1 MQKLKVN
8 LVVEEDKNILDAMK
22 EAYLNCPAAIKY
34 CREIGISD
42 ELIDKNISRI
52 FDFVCDINYC
62 KKCPGIEKCEKNNP
76 LLISKIIYQDN
87 TVSSQL
93 VPCKELLR
101 QTKFESQFRYRDFKE
116 SWTSKKLKDLDET
129 NQRKIAL
136 KKYVD
141 FIKGKNSGWIY
152 LTGGIG
158 SGKSFF
164 AAVICCDAARR
175 ELGPIS
181 FLNCNQRFRELVNE
195 FYARNSDFQKLL
207 DQYSTTPIL
216 VLDDFGNEFKNDIVR
231 DAILYPILQNRI
243 NKNMLTIITSDFTID
258 EIKALYST
266 NKQGEIR
273 AKQIARVLR
282 NECGEEINLGD
293 LKIY

>member
-1 MQKLKVN
+1 MQKLKVDM
-8 LVVEEDKNILDAMK
+8 VVEEDKSIINAMK
-22 EAYLNCPAAIKY
+22 EAYANCPPAIKY
-34 CREIGISD
+34 CKEIGIPD
-42 ELIDKNISRI
+42 DLIEKNISSI

-62 KKCPGIEKCEKNNP
+62 KKCPGIQKCNKNNP
-76 LLISKIIYQDN
+76 LLISKVVYKDN
-87 TVSSQL
+87 IVSSQL

-101 QTKFESQFRYRDFKE
+101 QTKFESQFRYRDFKDE
-116 SWTSKKLKDLDET
+116 WMTKKLKDLDES
-129 NQRKIAL
+129 NERKIAL

-141 FIKGKNSGWIY
+141 FVKGKNSGWIY

-164 AAVICCDAARR
+164 AAVIACDAARR

-181 FLNCNQRFRELVNE
+181 FLNCTQRFRELVNE
-195 FYARNSDFQKLL
+195 FYAKNSDFQKLL
-207 DQYSTTPIL
+207 DQFSTSPIL

-231 DAILYPILQNRI
+231 DAIVYPILQNRI

-258 EIKALYST
+258 EIKSLYST

-273 AKQIARVLR
+273 AKQIAKLLTS
-282 NECGEEINLGD
+282 ECGEEINLGD